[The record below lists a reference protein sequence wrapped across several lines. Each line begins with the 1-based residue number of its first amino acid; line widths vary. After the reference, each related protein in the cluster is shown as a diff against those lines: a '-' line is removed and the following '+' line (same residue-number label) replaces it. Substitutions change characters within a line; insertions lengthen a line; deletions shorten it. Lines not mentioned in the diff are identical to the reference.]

1 MICDKPQS
9 EDRDDCHTEKYDSA
23 KGRKPTRIFRDDL
36 LSRGRR
42 GSRLCRWSRG
52 WVPLPVSRE
61 PPVRVRRLL
70 RLGGW
75 VPFSVGREPPVSA
88 LWLITHSLTSP
99 IAKPTEAVGTIGL
112 FIRSSGSQLCS
123 DYNKCSER
131 AISELERTYQ
141 PGWPISEAPT
151 GVLPRVRAGTE
162 IEKLTIL

>member
-1 MICDKPQS
+1 MICDKQQS

-42 GSRLCRWSRG
+42 GSCLCRWSRGWVPFSVGREPPVRVRRLLRLGG

-61 PPVRVRRLL
+61 PPVRVRRL
-70 RLGGW
+70 
-75 VPFSVGREPPVSA
+75 
-88 LWLITHSLTSP
+88 ITHSLTSP
-99 IAKPTEAVGTIGL
+99 VARSTSVVGTIGL

-123 DYNKCSER
+123 DENKRSER

-141 PGWPISEAPT
+141 PGWTISEAPT
-151 GVLPRVRAGTE
+151 GVLPRVKAGTE